1 MTWSLSSFHDF
12 VNSKHVHSD
21 FPQTRRSLLSLTIV
35 TSSLLI
41 PSRRPAPHPHSEDC
55 GGGARLR
62 ICQQVTLKWTV
73 ELMLWIHMTVLWL
86 HLSLSLCEAVF
97 FSGIESCWSDYRQR
111 TRRPRVHPPP
121 SFFPSLFS
129 PPPTFGVDVKAYD
142 QCRQCLRVNGLLI
155 LRRISHKTL
164 FVVCRLP
171 YICFLLLL
179 RTAKIFS
186 KILK

>member
-12 VNSKHVHSD
+12 VNSKDVHSD
-21 FPQTRRSLLSLTIV
+21 FPQTRRYLLSHTIV

-41 PSRRPAPHPHSEDC
+41 PSRRPAPHPHSKDC
-55 GGGARLR
+55 GGGARVR
-62 ICQQVTLKWTV
+62 ICQRVTLKWTV
-73 ELMLWIHMTVLWL
+73 ELMLWIHMTVVWL
-86 HLSLSLCEAVF
+86 HLSLSLRGCVLLWHWVLLKWLTHAATSCTSTSF
-97 FSGIESCWSDYRQR
+97 LLSFS
-111 TRRPRVHPPP
+111 
-121 SFFPSLFS
+121 FS

-164 FVVCRLP
+164 CLLFAVYLTFVFCCCFVLP
-171 YICFLLLL
+171 
-179 RTAKIFS
+179 KIFS